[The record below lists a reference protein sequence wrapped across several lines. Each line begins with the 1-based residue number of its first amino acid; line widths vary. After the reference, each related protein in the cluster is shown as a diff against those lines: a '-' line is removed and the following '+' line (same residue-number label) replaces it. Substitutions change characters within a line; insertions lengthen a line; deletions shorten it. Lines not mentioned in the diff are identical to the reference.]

1 MSALEI
7 PPTGV
12 FVRSRNK
19 LILYIFTPNDLRRL
33 LDAAV
38 ECDRHQYYAVQHQR
52 YAMLFGLIAATGLR
66 VSEALDL
73 RLGDILPDGVLHI
86 RETKFRKSR
95 LVPLHASVRDALAR
109 YVALRRDFVGLVD
122 CLFLSARGRRLSYPV
137 VNKAFREIIRH
148 ADVAPGRAWRPR
160 IHDLRHT
167 FATRVL
173 EQCGAGRAAIA
184 RHAVALMTYLGHSD
198 LRYTY
203 WYLQATPELDDRN
216 RHRGR
221 GVGRGRSMTRLAPLI
236 TGFVRDYMPGQRG
249 YSPHTCE
256 AYAHSFRLLFAFA
269 AKRTGTTPSQLHI
282 EQLDARLILDFLE
295 HIERE
300 RRNGAVTRNLSL
312 SAIKAFNMTVSPRAS
327 ASPIMRPHV

>member
-1 MSALEI
+1 MLIDDIERYLALRRSLGFKLEQAGEYLGSFAAFAAARGEDHIHAQTAIEWARTAPTAGARYNRHRDIARAARFLHVEDAGHEI
-7 PPTGV
+7 LPTGV
-12 FVRSRNK
+12 FVRSKNK
-19 LILYIFTPNDLRRL
+19 LIPYIFTPNDLRRL

-38 ECDRHQYYAVQHQR
+38 ECDRHQYYAVQQQR
-52 YAMLFGLIAATGLR
+52 YAMLFGLIAAAGLR

-95 LVPLHASVRDALAR
+95 LVPLHASVRDALDR
-109 YVALRRDFVGLVD
+109 YLALRRDFVGLAD

-148 ADVAPGRAWRPR
+148 ADVAPGRARRPR

-173 EQCGAGRAAIA
+173 EQCGARRAAIA

-203 WYLQATPELDDRN
+203 WYLQATPELMTEIATAAEAL
-216 RHRGR
+216 
-221 GVGRGRSMTRLAPLI
+221 VG
-236 TGFVRDYMPGQRG
+236 
-249 YSPHTCE
+249 
-256 AYAHSFRLLFAFA
+256 
-269 AKRTGTTPSQLHI
+269 
-282 EQLDARLILDFLE
+282 
-295 HIERE
+295 
-300 RRNGAVTRNLSL
+300 GAQ
-312 SAIKAFNMTVSPRAS
+312 
-327 ASPIMRPHV
+327 

>member
-1 MSALEI
+1 MLIDDIGRYLALRRSLGFKLEQSGKYLGSFVAFAAARGERHIRAQTAIEWAQTSTAGARYNRLRDIARAARFLHAEDAGHEI
-7 PPTGV
+7 PPTDI
-12 FVRSRNK
+12 FARSKNK
-19 LILYIFTPNDLRRL
+19 LIPYIFTPNDLRRL

-38 ECDRHQYYAVQHQR
+38 ELDRHQYYAVQQQR

-95 LVPLHASVRDALAR
+95 LVPLHASVRGALDR
-109 YVALRRDFVGLVD
+109 YLALRRDFVGLVD

-148 ADVAPGRAWRPR
+148 ADVAPGRMRRPR

-173 EQCGAGRAAIA
+173 EQCGAGRVAIA
-184 RHAVALMTYLGHSD
+184 RHAVALMTYMGHSD

-203 WYLQATPELDDRN
+203 WYLQATPELMTEIAAAAETL
-216 RHRGR
+216 
-221 GVGRGRSMTRLAPLI
+221 VG
-236 TGFVRDYMPGQRG
+236 
-249 YSPHTCE
+249 
-256 AYAHSFRLLFAFA
+256 
-269 AKRTGTTPSQLHI
+269 
-282 EQLDARLILDFLE
+282 
-295 HIERE
+295 
-300 RRNGAVTRNLSL
+300 GAG
-312 SAIKAFNMTVSPRAS
+312 
-327 ASPIMRPHV
+327 

>member
-1 MSALEI
+1 MLIDDIERYLALRRSLGFKLEQTGEYLGLFTAFAAARGERHIRAQTAIEWAQTAPTAGARYNRLRDIARAARFLHVEDAGHEI

-12 FVRSRNK
+12 FARSKNK
-19 LILYIFTPNDLRRL
+19 LIPYIFTPKDLRRL

-38 ECDRHQYYAVQHQR
+38 ELDRHQYYAVRRQR

-73 RLGDILPDGVLHI
+73 RLGDILPDGVLRI

-109 YVALRRDFVGLVD
+109 YLALRRDFVGLVD

-148 ADVAPGRAWRPR
+148 ADIAPRRTRRPR

-173 EQCGAGRAAIA
+173 EQCGAGQAAIA
-184 RHAVALMTYLGHSD
+184 RHAVALMTYMGHSD

-203 WYLQATPELDDRN
+203 WYLQATPELMTEIAAAAEAL
-216 RHRGR
+216 
-221 GVGRGRSMTRLAPLI
+221 VGG
-236 TGFVRDYMPGQRG
+236 
-249 YSPHTCE
+249 
-256 AYAHSFRLLFAFA
+256 
-269 AKRTGTTPSQLHI
+269 
-282 EQLDARLILDFLE
+282 AR
-295 HIERE
+295 
-300 RRNGAVTRNLSL
+300 
-312 SAIKAFNMTVSPRAS
+312 
-327 ASPIMRPHV
+327 